1 MSAPTTGFSVVRG
14 TPTPEELAAVLT
26 VLAAVRRA
34 QCSAQESDPAPRR
47 PDGGRWS
54 GRTPWHR
61 PASASVM
68 AYAAGWESAS
78 RPAPPNGPNGSN
90 GKDRR

>member
-14 TPTPEELAAVLT
+14 APTPEELAAVLT

-34 QCSAQESDPAPRR
+34 QCAAQESGPAPRR
-47 PDGGRWS
+47 PDGRWS

-61 PASASVM
+61 PASAAVM
-68 AYAAGWESAS
+68 AYAAGWESVS
-78 RPAPPNGPNGSN
+78 RTAHPNGPNG
-90 GKDRR
+90 KDRR